1 MRRSQ
6 EHCSIDNIEP
16 NNERSRFKEAI
27 YPSLEDGIRM
37 IANEASTRK
46 RLDCV
51 WASLRVLLGWTFLWG
66 FLDKLFGLGY
76 ATAASDAWIN
86 GGSPTAGYLKFAA
99 GGIFGDFYHSLAG
112 NAVVDW
118 LFMLALLALGIAL
131 ILGIGMRIAAYGG
144 TVFLLLLWSSHFPPA
159 NNPLI
164 DEHIIYI
171 FVLWG
176 LLYAKAGR
184 IFGLGT
190 RWANTRMVKRLP
202 ILE

>member
-1 MRRSQ
+1 MA
-6 EHCSIDNIEP
+6 ILKMKAG
-16 NNERSRFKEAI
+16 SR
-27 YPSLEDGIRM
+27 
-37 IANEASTRK
+37 T
-46 RLDCV
+46 DCV
-51 WASLRVLLGWTFLWG
+51 WGPLRILLGWLFLWG

-76 ATAASDAWIN
+76 ATPSSGAWIN

-99 GGIFGDFYHSLAG
+99 GGIFQGFYNSVSG
-112 NAVVDW
+112 NGLVDW

-144 TVFLLLLWSSHFPPA
+144 TLFLLLLWSSHVPPTD
-159 NNPLI
+159 NPII

-176 LLYAKAGR
+176 LYLVKAGR
-184 IFGLGT
+184 IFGLGDWWVKT
-190 RWANTRMVKRLP
+190 GLVKRFP